1 MTEPSTRSFK
11 PIELRCKCDACKG
24 EVPNQCDP
32 YALRMLQKLRDAVGA
47 PLILNSAYRCA
58 NHPVE
63 ARKERPG
70 THNEGIAFDIRVPY
84 GRLRMKLV
92 EEALKLG
99 AKGFGFANSFLHID
113 FRLQNDATSWGYS

>member
-1 MTEPSTRSFK
+1 
-11 PIELRCKCDACKG
+11 
-24 EVPNQCDP
+24 
-32 YALRMLQKLRDAVGA
+32 
-47 PLILNSAYRCA
+47 
-58 NHPVE
+58 VE